1 MTTKLNCFHFYWM
14 LQTGMMMKQERRRG
28 GDLLYVCQR
37 RRGIRP
43 LLRLPA
49 DGASVSALHRCCV
62 DEGPAWFNATL
73 HAAWLA
79 FIRRGCGVMN

>member
-14 LQTGMMMKQERRRG
+14 LQTGMMKQEQRR

-49 DGASVSALHRCCV
+49 DSASVGAPPPPPLHTLR
-62 DEGPAWFNATL
+62 GRGGLRGFNATL
-73 HAAWLA
+73 RPGWRSSGGAEE
-79 FIRRGCGVMN
+79 

>member
-14 LQTGMMMKQERRRG
+14 LQTGMMKQEQRR
-28 GDLLYVCQR
+28 GDLLNVCQR

-49 DGASVSALHRCCV
+49 DSASAGRSASPLRGRGACV
-62 DEGPAWFNATL
+62 
-73 HAAWLA
+73 
-79 FIRRGCGVMN
+79 I